1 MEKSYSPGAPAAQ
14 HSGIPQNKRSA
25 FGNSTT
31 NCACNLEKKRV
42 IIYITSKQRKERID
56 MKDIKYPV
64 YGDVDDLI
72 FVGET
77 WSESER

>member
-1 MEKSYSPGAPAAQ
+1 
-14 HSGIPQNKRSA
+14 
-25 FGNSTT
+25 
-31 NCACNLEKKRV
+31 
-42 IIYITSKQRKERID
+42 

-77 WSESER
+77 WSHISMGSCMTH

>member
-1 MEKSYSPGAPAAQ
+1 MWLQ
-14 HSGIPQNKRSA
+14 
-25 FGNSTT
+25 FGKNRAILDT
-31 NCACNLEKKRV
+31 
-42 IIYITSKQRKERID
+42 TSKQRKERSA
-56 MKDIKYPV
+56 MKEIKYPV

>member
-1 MEKSYSPGAPAAQ
+1 MDTIQK
-14 HSGIPQNKRSA
+14 H
-25 FGNSTT
+25 
-31 NCACNLEKKRV
+31 
-42 IIYITSKQRKERID
+42 RKEKFA

>member
-1 MEKSYSPGAPAAQ
+1 MV
-14 HSGIPQNKRSA
+14 ILPQIVLA
-25 FGNSTT
+25 IW
-31 NCACNLEKKRV
+31 KKRV
-42 IIYITSKQRKERID
+42 IIYISSKQRKERID